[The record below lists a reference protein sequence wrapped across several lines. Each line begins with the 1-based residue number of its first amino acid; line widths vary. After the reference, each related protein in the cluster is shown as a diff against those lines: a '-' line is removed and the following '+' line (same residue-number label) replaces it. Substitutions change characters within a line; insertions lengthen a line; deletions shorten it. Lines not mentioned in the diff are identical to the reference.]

1 MHAAGSGRSADG
13 RGVAAARRA
22 SSPNMDPR
30 HVDPPGAAAPRRRRA
45 RRTARA
51 PLAAVAAS
59 GCGGQA
65 PERLAPAPA
74 ADDAPRARPA
84 APGVQPLGLG
94 GERDGVLVL
103 PEREGPVP
111 LILMLHGSGGTGRRA
126 VRLLGPMAAE
136 LGCAVLS
143 PDSRGS
149 TWDAVTGAFGP
160 DVRFL
165 ERALAEAAA
174 RCDLAPGRVAAA
186 GFSDGATYALAL
198 GRANGDRFSHVL
210 AFSPGF
216 LIPRAAGR
224 GAADLRLARAA
235 GRRAADRFVQPGD
248 GAAAAAGRVRGAVP
262 GVRRRARGARPDGD
276 AGGSGIL
283 GNDPPQVP
291 LPPSDPPVTPP
302 ALPTAATFSLY

>member
-1 MHAAGSGRSADG
+1 
-13 RGVAAARRA
+13 
-22 SSPNMDPR
+22 MDPR
-30 HVDPPGAAAPRRRRA
+30 TLTRRELLRLAGGALGVPLGAS
-45 RRTARA
+45 
-51 PLAAVAAS
+51 LAAVAAS

-65 PERLAPAPA
+65 AERLAPAPV

-94 GERDGVLVL
+94 GERDGVLVV

-111 LILMLHGSGGTGRRA
+111 LILMLHGAGGTGRRA

-149 TWDAVTGAFGP
+149 TWDALRGGFGP

-165 ERALAEAAA
+165 ERALAETAA
-174 RCDLAPGRVAAA
+174 RCDVAPGRVAAA

-216 LIPRAAGR
+216 LIPARRVGAPRIFVSHGR
-224 GAADLRLARAA
+224 QDDVLPIASCSRVMVPRLRR
-235 GRRAADRFVQPGD
+235 D
-248 GAAAAAGRVRGAVP
+248 GYDVRYREFDGGHEAPPTVMRE
-262 GVRRRARGARPDGD
+262 GVGFFLDG
-276 AGGSGIL
+276 GG
-283 GNDPPQVP
+283 
-291 LPPSDPPVTPP
+291 
-302 ALPTAATFSLY
+302 